1 MCRLA
6 AFSLMSLDGFF
17 EGPAGSL
24 DWHRVD
30 EEFREFAVTQLEAA
44 GTLVFGKMTF
54 EIMSAYW
61 NGPGSTEDPRV
72 ARLMKEL
79 PKVVVSRTL
88 SSVCWG
94 NSRLE
99 RDLPAA
105 KAAWSCAGKG
115 EALIVGSAG
124 LTASILARGWLSEL
138 RVMVVPVLLAEG
150 RSYFRELE
158 KRCPLEL
165 LKVRVFGN
173 GNVLLKYRPSPWRS
187 ARQQ

>member
-17 EGPAGSL
+17 EGSGGSL

-30 EEFREFAVTQLEAA
+30 DEFRQFAVTQLEAA
-44 GTLVFGKMTF
+44 EALVFGKKTF
-54 EIMSAYW
+54 EIMSTYW
-61 NGPGSTEDPRV
+61 NGPGSTEDPRI

-105 KAAWSCAGKG
+105 KAAWSATGRG
-115 EALIVGSAG
+115 EALVLGSAR

-150 RSYFRELE
+150 RGY
-158 KRCPLEL
+158 
-165 LKVRVFGN
+165 
-173 GNVLLKYRPSPWRS
+173 
-187 ARQQ
+187 